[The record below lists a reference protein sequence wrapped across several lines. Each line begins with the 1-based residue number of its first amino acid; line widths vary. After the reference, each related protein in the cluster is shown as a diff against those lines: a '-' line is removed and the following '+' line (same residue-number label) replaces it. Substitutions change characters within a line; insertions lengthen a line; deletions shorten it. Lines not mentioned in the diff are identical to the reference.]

1 MSLLTRNAPRQW
13 ALVAAQLLAGALLSV
28 AVGYV
33 GMLIGRTFFAGDPA
47 GFGDIVASLGGII
60 LGAPLGAALGVSL
73 AGRLIRGRQAL
84 WATLIGAYLGSWSMF
99 ALVQIFRNSEFLIAW
114 GMFFVLGVVGALIA
128 DRLALRR

>member
-1 MSLLTRNAPRQW
+1 MSLLTRNTPRW
-13 ALVAAQLLAGALLSV
+13 SLLVAAQLLAGALLSV

-33 GMLIGRTFFAGDPA
+33 GMVVGRTFFAGDPA

-73 AGRLIRGRQAL
+73 AGRLIRGRMAL
-84 WATLIGAYLGSWSMF
+84 WAALIGAYLGSWSMF